1 MSLERYYFYLVE
13 QMNDFIFIFTHH
25 WMIDKLDLII
35 NIISYFVYYQHVK
48 FNALDS
54 LIVFNLHIVL
64 QYILWF
70 FHCRGFKLFGKHFW
84 LYIREFDAELT

>member
-1 MSLERYYFYLVE
+1 MNAYYKQTFL
-13 QMNDFIFIFTHH
+13 FFFFTHH

-54 LIVFNLHIVL
+54 LIVFNLHNVL
-64 QYILWF
+64 QYILYCGF
-70 FHCRGFKLFGKHFW
+70 FIAGDLNCLVSTFG
-84 LYIREFDAELT
+84 YIKGI